1 MSQFVKKPVQSSSM
15 GEPAWE
21 VALLFPEQGAWSEEE
36 YLDLDS
42 NHLVEFSDGVIE
54 VLPMPTTSHQ
64 FIVVFLYRLLEA
76 FVSTRKL
83 GTALLAPLRVR
94 LRPDKYREPDIVFLL
109 AEHASR
115 IGESFWSGADLVMEV
130 VSSDEKDRRR
140 DLVTKRR
147 EYAQAGIA
155 EYWIVDPQEEHI
167 LVLRLA
173 GKKYLVHGTFPKGNV
188 ATSALLPGFT
198 VDVTEALSQQIPA
211 AKLPKGRKK
220 HR

>member
-1 MSQFVKKPVQSSSM
+1 M

-54 VLPMPTTSHQ
+54 VRPLPTTSHQ
-64 FIVVFLYRLLEA
+64 LIVLFLFRLFEA

-83 GTALLAPLRVR
+83 GTALFAPLRVQ
-94 LRPDKYREPDIVFLL
+94 LRPDKYREPDIVFMFNT
-109 AEHASR
+109 HASR

-130 VSSDEKDRRR
+130 VSKDEEDRHR

-155 EYWIVDPQEEHI
+155 EYWIVDPQEGHI

-173 GKKYLVHGTFPKGNV
+173 GKKYLVHGTFLKGTV

-211 AKLPKGRKK
+211 AKLSTRQKK